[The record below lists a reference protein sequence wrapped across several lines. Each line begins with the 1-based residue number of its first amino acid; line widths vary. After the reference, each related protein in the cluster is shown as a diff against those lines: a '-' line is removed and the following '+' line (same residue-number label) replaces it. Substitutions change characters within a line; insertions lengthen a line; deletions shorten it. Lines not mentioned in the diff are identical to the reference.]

1 MTDPITTANAIK
13 AEIRACTTAQE
24 IEALAAKR
32 RQTVR
37 AIASSGEQDGQAL
50 AHQIAN
56 LKAQRLAEIE
66 RNGK

>member
-1 MTDPITTANAIK
+1 MTDHITTANAIK
-13 AEIRACTTAQE
+13 AEQE
-24 IEALAAKR
+24 VEALAAKH

-56 LKAQRLAEIE
+56 LKAQRLGEIE